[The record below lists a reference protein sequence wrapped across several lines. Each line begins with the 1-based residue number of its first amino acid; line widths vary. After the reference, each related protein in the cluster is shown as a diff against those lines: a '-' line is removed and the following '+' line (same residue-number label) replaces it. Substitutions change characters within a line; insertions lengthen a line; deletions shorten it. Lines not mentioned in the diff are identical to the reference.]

1 MIKETIWTHDD
12 FFISTDKSLLELEVI
27 YRFLHHDSYWAKGID
42 RNLVEEAIRNSILC
56 YGVYEGTLEQRKLVG
71 FARVVSDLVR
81 FSWLGDV
88 FILPE
93 YRGRGLSK
101 WLMSIIIEHPQ
112 LKGTSFNLS
121 TEDAHALYQKYG
133 FKPLT
138 KIENRLARPLDWEA
152 INEGLNIN
160 I

>member
-1 MIKETIWTHDD
+1 MATEAIWTHGD
-12 FFISTDKSLLELEVI
+12 FFISTDKSLLQVDVI
-27 YRFLHHDSYWAKGID
+27 YKFLHHESYWAKGINQ
-42 RNLVEEAIRNSILC
+42 NLVEEAIKNSILC

-93 YRGRGLSK
+93 YRGKGLSK
-101 WLMSIIIEHPQ
+101 WLISIMIEHPQ
-112 LKGTSFNLS
+112 LKGTSFNLA

-138 KIENRLARPLDWEA
+138 KIENRLARPLNWEA
-152 INEGLNIN
+152 INEGHKIK